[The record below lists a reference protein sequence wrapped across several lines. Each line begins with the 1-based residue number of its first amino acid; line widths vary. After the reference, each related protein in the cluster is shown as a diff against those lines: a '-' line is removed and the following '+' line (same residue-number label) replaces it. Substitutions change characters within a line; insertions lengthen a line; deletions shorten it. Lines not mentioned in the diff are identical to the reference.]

1 MADQSSL
8 DHMTCRN
15 KELAQENAE
24 LRKKLEQ
31 VQVSENRYR
40 MMIENIPDIVWI
52 LSVETMWI
60 TYISPSVTTMLGYSK
75 EEVITKGFKEVMT
88 PASFAFATRYLGEH
102 IHQSK
107 TDLQNLPLLHT
118 IEIEY
123 ICKDG
128 ATLWVELTAKPVF
141 DENGRLVEVI
151 GVSRDISKRM
161 TAEKMLKKSEER
173 YRSLFENSR
182 DVIYITTLD
191 GKIVELNPAGIELF
205 GYSRQE
211 IIGANILTLY
221 NSPEDRTK
229 FKETIRER
237 GYIRDYELK
246 LLKKDGIRID
256 CLLTSTFWQSEEGDV
271 LGYQGIIR
279 DITDQKRMMAQL
291 QQSQKMEAI
300 GTLAGGI
307 AHNFNNL
314 LMTIQGNTSLML
326 MKTPPDHPHYKKL
339 KTIEEHIQYGSDL
352 SRQLLGFAR
361 GAQTQSKTVNLNTII
376 RMSAKIFASTKKEIT
391 VHTDF
396 ANDLMKVEADPG
408 QIEQTLF
415 NLLVNSGHAMP
426 KGGDVYIQTENIELA
441 PYQLAPYQHKKGQ
454 FVKLSVTDTGTGMDA
469 KTKEKIFDPFFT
481 TKGLGLGTGLGLA
494 SVYGIIKNH
503 GGYIHV
509 YSEPGK
515 GTTFNIY
522 LPVSEQASE
531 KTEKT
536 VEQLLKGTETIL
548 IVDDEI
554 MITSIA
560 EIMLTEMG
568 YTVITANDGA
578 TALHLFDTHSGAIHL
593 VILDLIMPKMGGSD
607 VFDQLKIK
615 DPNVR
620 VLLSSGYSINGQA
633 SELLDKGC
641 SGFIQKPF
649 NMMELSK
656 KVREVLNKK
665 KPVTI

>member
-1 MADQSSL
+1 
-8 DHMTCRN
+8 MTCRN
-15 KELAQENAE
+15 KELEQENAA

-31 VQVSENRYR
+31 VQVSENRFR
-40 MMIENIPDIVWI
+40 MMIENIPDIVWT
-52 LSVETMWI
+52 LSIEAMGI
-60 TYISPSVTTMLGYSK
+60 SYISPSVTTMLGYTK
-75 EEVITKGFKEVMT
+75 EEALAKGFKEVMT
-88 PASFAFATRYLGEH
+88 PASFAFATQYLGDH
-102 IHQSK
+102 IHQAK
-107 TDLQNLPLLHT
+107 TDPQNLPLHHT

-123 ICKDG
+123 VCKDG
-128 ATLWVELTAKPVF
+128 TTLWVELTAKPVF
-141 DENGRLVEVI
+141 DDSGRLVEVI

-161 TAEKMLKKSEER
+161 IAEKKLKKSEER
-173 YRSLFENSR
+173 YRSLFKNSR

-191 GKIVELNPAGIELF
+191 GKIIEFNPAGIELF

-211 IIGANILTLY
+211 IIGDNILTLY
-221 NSPEDRTK
+221 NTPEDRDK
-229 FKETIRER
+229 FKEAIRQK
-237 GYIRDYELK
+237 GYIRDYDLK
-246 LLKKDGIRID
+246 LRKKDGTPID

-279 DITDQKRMMAQL
+279 DITNQKRMITQL

-339 KTIEEHIQYGSDL
+339 KTIEEYIQHGSDL

-361 GAQTQSKTVNLNTII
+361 GGQQQPKVLNLNTII

-391 VHTDF
+391 VHTNL

-415 NLLVNSGHAMP
+415 NLLVNSWHAMP
-426 KGGDVYIQTENIELA
+426 EGGDVYIQTENIHLE
-441 PYQLAPYQHKKGQ
+441 PYQLAPYQHQKGK
-454 FVKLSVTDTGTGMDA
+454 FVKLSVTDTGTGMDE
-469 KTKEKIFDPFFT
+469 KTKGKIFDPFFT
-481 TKGLGLGTGLGLA
+481 TKGHGQGTGLGLA

-503 GGYIHV
+503 RGYIHV

-536 VEQLLKGTETIL
+536 MEQQLLKGNETIL
-548 IVDDEI
+548 IVDDEA

-560 EIMLTEMG
+560 EIMLSEMG
-568 YTVITANDGA
+568 YTVLTANDGA
-578 TALHLFDTHSGAIHL
+578 TGLSMFETHTGPIHL
-593 VILDLIMPKMGGSD
+593 VILDMIMPKMSGSG

-633 SELLDKGC
+633 SEMIDKGC

-656 KVREVLNKK
+656 KVREVLDKK
-665 KPVTI
+665 MAVTA